1 MREMMV
7 DLPQPLGPTKATDLP
22 TGMVKETS
30 LRMETSGCV
39 VYMKET
45 LEKVMSPL

>member
-30 LRMETSGCV
+30 LRIGMSGRV
-39 VYMKET
+39 GYLKET
-45 LEKVMSPL
+45 LVKVMSSL

>member
-1 MREMMV
+1 MV

-30 LRMETSGCV
+30 LRMGESGYV
-39 VYMKET
+39 VYVKET
-45 LEKVMSPL
+45 LVKIMSPL

>member
-1 MREMMV
+1 MMV
-7 DLPQPLGPTKATDLP
+7 DLPQPLEPTKATDLQ

-30 LRMETSGCV
+30 LRMGESRRVGYV
-39 VYMKET
+39 KEM

>member
-1 MREMMV
+1 MV
-7 DLPQPLGPTKATDLP
+7 DLPQPLGPMKATDLP

-39 VYMKET
+39 GYLKET